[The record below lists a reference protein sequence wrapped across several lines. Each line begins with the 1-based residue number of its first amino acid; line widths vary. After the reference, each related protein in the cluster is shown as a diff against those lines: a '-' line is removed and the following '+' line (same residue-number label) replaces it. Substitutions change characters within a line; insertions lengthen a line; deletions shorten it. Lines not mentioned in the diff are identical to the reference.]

1 MAEVIT
7 RNRVAVEANARI
19 RNRCNSGIS
28 WGTNNYP
35 GGSNPGWFAGDTNG
49 RAEALGAGNFAA
61 GKPAPTQAKAVLRW
75 FANIFGGIR
84 LMRILIY
91 RSHYVVGQELIYD
104 GTAVAHTI
112 YGVGDFAAN
121 APLGTLYH
129 GAPLDLSNVQSS
141 CDELWNYYN
150 AYCRAS
156 PVTVSNVICH
166 TSCHSNCHCA
176 RGRR

>member
-1 MAEVIT
+1 MAEVLT
-7 RNRVAVEANARI
+7 RNRMGVEAMSRI
-19 RNRCNSGIS
+19 RARCNSGIS

-35 GGSNPGWFAGDTNG
+35 GGSIPGWFYGDTNG
-49 RAEALGAGNFAA
+49 RAETVGAGNFQAGAPAA
-61 GKPAPTQAKAVLRW
+61 AQAKAVLRN
-75 FANIFGGIR
+75 FANTFGNIR

-104 GTAVAHTI
+104 GTAVANSV
-112 YGVGDFAAN
+112 YGVGDFASA
-121 APLGTLYH
+121 APLAPIVG
-129 GAPLDLSNVQSS
+129 GAPMSLSQFQAS
-141 CDELWNYYN
+141 CDQLWNYYN

>member
-7 RNRVAVEANARI
+7 RNRLAVEANARI

-49 RAEALGAGNFAA
+49 RGEALGAGNFTA
-61 GKPAPTQAKAVLRW
+61 GPPGSAQAKAVLRW

-91 RSHYVVGQELIYD
+91 RSHYQLGNQLIYD

-112 YGVGDFAAN
+112 YGVGDFAAA
-121 APLGTLYH
+121 APLGTLYK
-129 GAPLDLSNVQSS
+129 GAPLDMSNFQAN

>member
-35 GGSNPGWFAGDTNG
+35 AGSNPGWFAGDTNG
-49 RAEALGAGNFAA
+49 RGEALAAGNFSAGVPGAA
-61 GKPAPTQAKAVLRW
+61 NAKAVLRW

-84 LMRILIY
+84 AMRILIY
-91 RSHYVVGQELIYD
+91 RTHYQLGNQLIYD
-104 GTAVAHTI
+104 GTAVAHSI
-112 YGVGDFAAN
+112 YGVGDFASA
-121 APLGTLYH
+121 APL
-129 GAPLDLSNVQSS
+129 APLNKNIALDLSDLQAS
-141 CDELWNYYN
+141 CDELWNYYV
-150 AYCRAS
+150 AYCRNSA
-156 PVTVSNVICH
+156 VTVSNVICH